1 MSFIQWL
8 LGKPSLSRS
17 AQATQKSTPHPSGE
31 KPPVSVAK
39 PDNVPRYKFK
49 VLSQDRRGN
58 SFVVLVDLTH
68 VNGDGMASISEI
80 EALIVQSAA
89 RRHDIAVSAVYWR
102 CNELQALSRSAQ
114 TSGGAM
120 PIAKPVS
127 VPSPA
132 PVASVH
138 LSGKEPIHADE
149 ITAFQRALL
158 GASALGS
165 AANAQGATRSH
176 AAASLSKDFEDTQM
190 SEEAASFPAL
200 SSTQYG
206 ELR

>member
-1 MSFIQWL
+1 MRHARRELLFRAIRDAMTQAGVLSF
-8 LGKPSLSRS
+8 
-17 AQATQKSTPHPSGE
+17 
-31 KPPVSVAK
+31 
-39 PDNVPRYKFK
+39 RYKFK

-132 PVASVH
+132 STPVASVH
-138 LSGKEPIHADE
+138 LAGKEPIHADE

-165 AANAQGATRSH
+165 AANAQGATHSH
-176 AAASLSKDFEDTQM
+176 AAASLSKDFEDTQT